1 MHACHC
7 LGFSN
12 ASGIYY
18 QALQATVKSADGP
31 LSNGLLHRST
41 QLTHG
46 EVKVALKYR
55 RGLLCNN
62 RLAFKWGMAPN
73 ILCPLCGNE
82 DGGIHV
88 VSGCQLSS
96 MQGLYTERHNKIGR
110 IIIRAILKATGG
122 GDLQHGPG
130 IGQ

>member
-41 QLTHG
+41 QLPHG
-46 EVKVALKYR
+46 EVKVVLNYR
-55 RGLLCNN
+55 RGLL
-62 RLAFKWGMAPN
+62 
-73 ILCPLCGNE
+73 
-82 DGGIHV
+82 
-88 VSGCQLSS
+88 
-96 MQGLYTERHNKIGR
+96 
-110 IIIRAILKATGG
+110 
-122 GDLQHGPG
+122 
-130 IGQ
+130 